1 MSWYIGTLEE
11 VTAYNEKV
19 NEVKAY
25 KGSITSNWANPRPH
39 PEDDY
44 YAIIAKSGIEP
55 DEESSLQLVEKLG
68 KDWFATEE
76 LP

>member
-1 MSWYIGTLEE
+1 MWYIGTLKE
-11 VTAYNEKV
+11 VEAYNQKV
-19 NEVKAY
+19 NEAKQY
-25 KGSITSNWANPRPH
+25 TGSITSNWANPRPH

-55 DEESSLQLVEKLG
+55 DEESSLQFVEALG
-68 KDWFATEE
+68 EDWFTEE

>member
-25 KGSITSNWANPRPH
+25 KGSITSNWANPRQH
-39 PEDDY
+39 PDGSKW
-44 YAIIAKSGIEP
+44 AIVANNSIEP
-55 DEESSLQLVEKLG
+55 QEESSLIFTESLSDDWTPEVEL
-68 KDWFATEE
+68 
-76 LP
+76 

>member
-1 MSWYIGTLEE
+1 MSWYIGTREE
-11 VTAYNEKV
+11 VEAYNTKV
-19 NEVKAY
+19 NEAKQY
-25 KGSITSNWANPRPH
+25 KGSITNNWANPRQH

-44 YAIIAKSGIEP
+44 CAIMANASVEP

-68 KDWFATEE
+68 EDWFTEE

>member
-1 MSWYIGTLEE
+1 MSWYIGTREE
-11 VTAYNEKV
+11 VEQYNEKV
-19 NEVKAY
+19 NEAKAY

-55 DEESSLQLVEKLG
+55 DEESSLRLVEALG
-68 KDWFATEE
+68 EDWFATKE